1 MTIIFYT
8 TSDAP
13 EELHKTITALHNT
26 PKNLIVDKP
35 LDLLTPQVTVDY
47 EADLMQATYA
57 YISAPF
63 NRYYFVSNP
72 SADVGKTIKADL
84 TVDPL
89 MSFASALE
97 NCACTVVRSESSG
110 VTYVP
115 DPSLP
120 IDPQRVYIEEKI
132 LTGHQFSGTNTRYY
146 LVGLNSTF

>member
-1 MTIIFYT
+1 MTITFYT

-35 LDLLTPQVTVDY
+35 LDLLTPQITVDY

-89 MSFASALE
+89 MSFASSLE
-97 NCACTVVRSESSG
+97 ECDCTVVRSESSG
-110 VTYVP
+110 VTYLP

-120 IDPQRVYIEEKI
+120 IDPERVYIEEKI
-132 LTGHQFSGTNTRYY
+132 LEGHQFSGTNTRYY
-146 LVGLNSTF
+146 LVGLNATY